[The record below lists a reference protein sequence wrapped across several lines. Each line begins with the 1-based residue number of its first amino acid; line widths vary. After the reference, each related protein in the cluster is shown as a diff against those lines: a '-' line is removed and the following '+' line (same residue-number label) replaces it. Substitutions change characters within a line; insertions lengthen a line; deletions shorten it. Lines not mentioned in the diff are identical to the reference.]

1 MNEFLPGVII
11 GFRESLE
18 AALMRPQSGYYKNI
32 IEEASAL
39 MESLAMN
46 HPFLDGNKRIA
57 FFATDV
63 FLRLN
68 NYFID
73 CDNKSAY
80 EFFIKLF
87 DSNNF
92 KFDNLLPWL
101 REHIIKL

>member
-1 MNEFLPGVII
+1 MKKYLYIDEVIVLHEYLINEFGGSKGLKDQ
-11 GFRESLE
+11 ESLE

-32 IEEASAL
+32 YEEASAL

-46 HPFLDGNKRIA
+46 HPFIDGNKRIA

-80 EFFIKLF
+80 EFFIKL
-87 DSNNF
+87 
-92 KFDNLLPWL
+92 
-101 REHIIKL
+101 